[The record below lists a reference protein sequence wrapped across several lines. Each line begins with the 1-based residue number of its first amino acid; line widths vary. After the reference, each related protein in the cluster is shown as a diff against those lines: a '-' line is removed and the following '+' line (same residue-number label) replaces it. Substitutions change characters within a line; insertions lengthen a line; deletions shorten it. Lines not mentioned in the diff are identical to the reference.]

1 MGTLYYSAAQY
12 PIRIDDATL
21 TSLRVV
27 LEQRLDA
34 GLGLTLSWSEAG
46 FGRSTVWLHPT
57 IPVRMHVDDPVAT
70 PPDSHAVD
78 AMTVELEQSGGI
90 VLPPDEEEGAWMRDP
105 PHGTT
110 AM

>member
-21 TSLRVV
+21 ASLRVV
-27 LEQRLDA
+27 LERRLDA
-34 GLGLTLSWSEAG
+34 GRGLTLSWSDLG
-46 FGRSTVWLHPT
+46 FGPSTVWLHPT
-57 IPVRMHVDDPVAT
+57 IPMRMHIDDPVA
-70 PPDSHAVD
+70 PGPNSRAVD
-78 AMTVELEQSGGI
+78 AMTDELEQSGGI
-90 VLPPDEEEGAWMRDP
+90 VLASDEHAWLQDP